1 MDSID
6 YYERYAA
13 SYYDNTSELSMEE
26 QLDRF
31 IALLPENAEVL
42 DLGCG
47 SGRDTI
53 YLEENGCQ
61 VTPMDGSRQMCL
73 LAEINTDMEVLHM
86 TFDEMEFQEVFD
98 GIWACASLLHV
109 PEEEM
114 DRIMVR
120 VTSALVPG
128 GILYMSFKYGEGE
141 EIRDHR
147 LYHNYTEETAKEML
161 SHEPELELLEMWQSE
176 DVRGNGGLW
185 LNILARRAGAEKED
199 D

>member
-6 YYERYAA
+6 YYERNAA

-141 EIRDHR
+141 EIRGQR
-147 LYHNYTEETAKEML
+147 LYHNYTEKTAKEML

-176 DVRGNGGLW
+176 DARENGGLW
-185 LNILARRAGAEKED
+185 LNILAKRAEAEKED

>member
-13 SYYDNTSELSMEE
+13 SYYDSTSELSMEK

-185 LNILARRAGAEKED
+185 LNILAKRAGAEKED